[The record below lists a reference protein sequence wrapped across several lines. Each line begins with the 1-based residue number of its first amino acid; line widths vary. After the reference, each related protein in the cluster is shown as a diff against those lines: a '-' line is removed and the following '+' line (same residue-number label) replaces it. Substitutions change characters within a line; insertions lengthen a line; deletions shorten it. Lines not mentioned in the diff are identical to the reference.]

1 MDTTEM
7 AKKKSDGDEAKGGGK
22 GKTVAVYALAAV
34 GVLGGLKGFVLGGG
48 TPAAAEAGGAST
60 TTTTKPGPIITLDPI
75 TVNITGDRFL
85 KIGLG
90 LQLWGKHESGGGHG
104 APDSDDPT
112 KGYARALD
120 LTIETFGGHSYE
132 ELSTPE
138 GRKKAKHE
146 LVEALKHAYHEE
158 VEGVYFTEFVMQ

>member
-1 MDTTEM
+1 M
-7 AKKKSDGDEAKGGGK
+7 AKKKADGDAPAKGGK
-22 GKTVAVYALAAV
+22 GKTLVLYALAAI

-48 TPAAAEAGGAST
+48 KAAAQSSAAAT
-60 TTTTKPGPIITLDPI
+60 TTTTKPGPIVTLDPI

-90 LQLWGKHESGGGHG
+90 LQLAGDYAPGAAHG

-112 KGYARALD
+112 KGFAKALD

-132 ELSTPE
+132 ELSKPD
-138 GRKKAKHE
+138 GRKKAKDE
-146 LVEALKHAYHEE
+146 LVEKLKEAYHEE
-158 VEGVYFTEFVMQ
+158 VEGVYFTDFVMQ

>member
-1 MDTTEM
+1 M
-7 AKKKSDGDEAKGGGK
+7 AKKKGEGDEAKGGGK
-22 GKTVAVYALAAV
+22 GKTLAIYVLAVV
-34 GVLGGLKGFVLGGG
+34 GILGGVKGFVLGGG
-48 TPAAAEAGGAST
+48 KAAAEGASAST
-60 TTTTKPGPIITLDPI
+60 TTTTKPGPIVTLDPI

-85 KIGLG
+85 KVGLG
-90 LQLWGKHESGGGHG
+90 LQLWGRHSADGGHG

-132 ELSTPE
+132 ELSTSE
-138 GRKKAKHE
+138 GRKKAKEE
-146 LVEALKHAYHEE
+146 LVEKLKHAYHEE

>member
-1 MDTTEM
+1 M
-7 AKKKSDGDEAKGGGK
+7 AKKKGDGDEVAKGGK
-22 GKTVAVYALAAV
+22 GKNLVLYALAAL
-34 GVLGGLKGFVLGGG
+34 GLLGGLKGFVLGGG
-48 TPAAAEAGGAST
+48 RASAETTGVST

-85 KIGLG
+85 KVGLG
-90 LQLWGKHESGGGHG
+90 LQLWGKYVAGAGHG

-132 ELSTPE
+132 ELATPE
-138 GRKKAKHE
+138 GRKKAKEE
-146 LVEALKHAYHEE
+146 LVEKLKHAYHEE
-158 VEGVYFTEFVMQ
+158 VEGVYFTDFVMQ

>member
-1 MDTTEM
+1 M
-7 AKKKSDGDEAKGGGK
+7 AKKKGGDGDDAKGGGK
-22 GKTVAVYALAAV
+22 GKQIVLYALAAL

-48 TPAAAEAGGAST
+48 KASAQTAGVST

-90 LQLWGKHESGGGHG
+90 LQLAGDYAPEAGHG

-112 KGYARALD
+112 KGFAHALD

-132 ELSTPE
+132 ELSTLE
-138 GRKKAKHE
+138 GRKHAKE
-146 LVEALKHAYHEE
+146 ALVEKLKEAYHEE
-158 VEGVYFTEFVMQ
+158 VEGVYFTDFVMQ

>member
-1 MDTTEM
+1 M
-7 AKKKSDGDEAKGGGK
+7 AKKKSDGDEAKGGK
-22 GKTVAVYALAAV
+22 GRTLAMVALAAI
-34 GVLGGLKGFVLGGG
+34 GILGGLKGFVLGGG
-48 TPAAAEAGGAST
+48 KAAAQGAGVST

-90 LQLWGKHESGGGHG
+90 LQLWGKYTPGGGHG

-112 KGYARALD
+112 KGFARALD
-120 LTIETFGGHSYE
+120 LTIETFGGHSYD

-138 GRKKAKHE
+138 GRKKAKEE
-146 LVEALKHAYHEE
+146 LVEKLTHAYPDE
-158 VEGVYFTEFVMQ
+158 VEGVYFTDFVMQ

>member
-1 MDTTEM
+1 M
-7 AKKKSDGDEAKGGGK
+7 AKKKTEGDEAKGGK
-22 GKTVAVYALAAV
+22 GKTLVLYALAAI
-34 GVLGGLKGFVLGGG
+34 GVLGGLKGFVLGGDK
-48 TPAAAEAGGAST
+48 ASAESAGVAT
-60 TTTTKPGPIITLDPI
+60 TTTTKPGPIVTLAPI

-85 KIGLG
+85 KVGLG
-90 LQLWGKHESGGGHG
+90 LQLWGKQSAEGGHS

-138 GRKKAKHE
+138 GRKKAKE
-146 LVEALKHAYHEE
+146 ELKHAYHEE

>member
-1 MDTTEM
+1 M
-7 AKKKSDGDEAKGGGK
+7 AKKNKTEGDEAKSGKGGK
-22 GKTVAVYALAAV
+22 GKTLALYALAAL
-34 GVLGGLKGFVLGGG
+34 GVLGGLKGFVLGGDK
-48 TPAAAEAGGAST
+48 PAAADAVGAST
-60 TTTTKPGPIITLDPI
+60 TTTTKPGPIVTLAPI

-85 KIGLG
+85 KVGLG
-90 LQLWGKHESGGGHG
+90 LQLWGKPAGAGHT

-120 LTIETFGGHSYE
+120 LTIETFGGHTYE

-138 GRKKAKHE
+138 GRRKAKEE
-146 LVEALKHAYHEE
+146 LVEKLKEAYHEE

>member
-1 MDTTEM
+1 M
-7 AKKKSDGDEAKGGGK
+7 AKKKTDGDEAKAKGGK
-22 GKTVAVYALAAV
+22 GKTLVLYALAAV

-48 TPAAAEAGGAST
+48 KPAAAEASGAST

-90 LQLWGKHESGGGHG
+90 LQLWGKYAAGAGHG

-112 KGYARALD
+112 KGFARALD

-138 GRKKAKHE
+138 GRKKAKEE
-146 LVEALKHAYHEE
+146 LVEKLKHAYHEE

>member
-1 MDTTEM
+1 M
-7 AKKKSDGDEAKGGGK
+7 AKKKSDGDEAKQGGK
-22 GKTVAVYALAAV
+22 GKNIALYALAAL

-48 TPAAAEAGGAST
+48 KPAAAEASGVST

-90 LQLWGKHESGGGHG
+90 LQLAGDYAPGAGHG

-112 KGYARALD
+112 HGFARALD
-120 LTIETFGGHSYE
+120 LTIETFGGHSYD

-138 GRKKAKHE
+138 GRKKAKE
-146 LVEALKHAYHEE
+146 QLVEKLKEAYHEE
-158 VEGVYFTEFVMQ
+158 VEGVYFTDFVMQ

>member
-1 MDTTEM
+1 M
-7 AKKKSDGDEAKGGGK
+7 AKKKTEGDEKSGK
-22 GKTVAVYALAAV
+22 GKTLAMCALAAV
-34 GVLGGLKGFVLGGG
+34 GVLGGLKGFVLGGDK
-48 TPAAAEAGGAST
+48 ASAESAGVST
-60 TTTTKPGPIITLDPI
+60 TTTTKPGPIVTLEPI
-75 TVNITGDRFL
+75 TVNISGDRFL

-90 LQLWGKHESGGGHG
+90 LQLWGKHSAGGGHG
-104 APDSDDPT
+104 ATDSDDPT

-138 GRKKAKHE
+138 GRKKAKEE
-146 LVEALKHAYHEE
+146 LVEKLKHAYHEE

>member
-1 MDTTEM
+1 M
-7 AKKKSDGDEAKGGGK
+7 AKKKAEGDEAKGGK
-22 GKTVAVYALAAV
+22 GKTFAIYALAAI

-48 TPAAAEAGGAST
+48 KASAESAGVST
-60 TTTTKPGPIITLDPI
+60 TTTTKPGPIVTLAPI

-85 KIGLG
+85 KVGLG
-90 LQLWGKHESGGGHG
+90 LQLWGKHSEGGGHG

-138 GRKKAKHE
+138 GRKKAKEE
-146 LVEALKHAYHEE
+146 LVEKLKHAYHEE
-158 VEGVYFTEFVMQ
+158 VEGVYFTDFVMQ

>member
-1 MDTTEM
+1 M
-7 AKKKSDGDEAKGGGK
+7 AKKKAEGDAAAKGGK
-22 GKTVAVYALAAV
+22 GKNLLLYALAAL

-48 TPAAAEAGGAST
+48 KASAETAGVST

-90 LQLWGKHESGGGHG
+90 LQLAGDYARAAGHG
-104 APDSDDPT
+104 AADSDDPT
-112 KGYARALD
+112 KGFAHALD

-132 ELSTPE
+132 ELSKPE
-138 GRKKAKHE
+138 GRKKAKDE
-146 LVEALKHAYHEE
+146 LVELLKEAYHEE
-158 VEGVYFTEFVMQ
+158 VEGVYFTDFVMQ